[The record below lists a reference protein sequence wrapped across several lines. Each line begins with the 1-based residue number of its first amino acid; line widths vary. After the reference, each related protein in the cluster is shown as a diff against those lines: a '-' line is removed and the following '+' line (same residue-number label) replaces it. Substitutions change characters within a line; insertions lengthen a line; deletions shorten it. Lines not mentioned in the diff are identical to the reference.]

1 MKQLMY
7 SFSYVLKLKETHHL
21 LKEKKVQYV
30 SKGASVYYTEKHY
43 FEVSALLK
51 AIKINPR

>member
-1 MKQLMY
+1 M
-7 SFSYVLKLKETHHL
+7 FRN
-21 LKEKKVQYV
+21 
-30 SKGASVYYTEKHY
+30 GASVYFTKKHY